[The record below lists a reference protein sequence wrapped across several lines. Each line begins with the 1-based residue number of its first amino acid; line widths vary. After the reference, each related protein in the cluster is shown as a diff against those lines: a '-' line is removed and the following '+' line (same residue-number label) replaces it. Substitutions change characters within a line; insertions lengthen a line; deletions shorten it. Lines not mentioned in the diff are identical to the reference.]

1 MHWQLSDLTD
11 RFAGDD
17 RTGLIFV
24 DEYGHRRDYTFAEV
38 VKHALQYAAVLRAF
52 GIHEQD
58 RVYVCCSTAAKCV
71 FTLLALDRVGAPAIL
86 DEAHAAG
93 ATAIVSNRVY
103 RAGIDANRDRFS
115 PDARYLLI
123 GEECEG
129 WARLDTLAQRA
140 SAVPPPATD
149 DEPPLLHD
157 AREAARAR
165 LGAVATDTVWCAQ
178 HIEDRDWF
186 VQAVARPWLCGAAA
200 VVHNGGFDARERLDL
215 IRELSVT
222 ILLQPADEYHAQLA
236 LPEPSRFKMPRLRKC
251 VVLGE
256 GFDELLREQWA
267 QAFGVPLAPETAPA
281 RPQS

>member
-38 VKHALQYAAVLRAF
+38 RKHALQYAAVLRAF
-52 GIHEQD
+52 GVHEHD
-58 RVYVCCSTAAKCV
+58 RAYVCCSTAAKCV
-71 FTLLALDRVGAPAIL
+71 FTLLALDCVGADAIL
-86 DEAHAAG
+86 NEAQAAG
-93 ATAIVSNRVY
+93 ATAIIANRMY

-140 SAVPPPATD
+140 PAAPPPAM
-149 DEPPLLHD
+149 DEEPDALRD
-157 AREAARAR
+157 AREAARTH
-165 LGAVATDTVWCAQ
+165 LGAVATDTVWCAL

-186 VQAVARPWLCGAAA
+186 VQAVVRPWLCAAAA

-222 ILLQPADEYHAQLA
+222 ILLQRADEYHAQLA
-236 LPEPSRFKMPRLRKC
+236 LPEPARFKMPRLRKC
-251 VVLGE
+251 IVLGE
-256 GFDELLREQWA
+256 SCDEALQGQWV
-267 QAFGVPLAPETAPA
+267 QAFRVPLAPETAPA
-281 RPQS
+281 RP